1 MPKQVERC
9 VILGTTRA
17 PKCTPVQVEDFPF
30 QILGLGFC
38 KRLDQ
43 KKQLADSSKALG
55 GLLGNSADTVRV
67 TDPCVFALFLGFPG
81 YSLLFGSEGDL
92 LSVGQR

>member
-17 PKCTPVQVEDFPF
+17 PKCKPVQVEDFPF

-38 KRLDQ
+38 KRLGYLTGFGSSR
-43 KKQLADSSKALG
+43 KQDAIAIKIYFRMISLTDYQDHKRYRISYIECCDSSK
-55 GLLGNSADTVRV
+55 
-67 TDPCVFALFLGFPG
+67 TDA
-81 YSLLFGSEGDL
+81 
-92 LSVGQR
+92 